1 MRKIFIVLVIY
12 SIFTFLNSTNL
23 SAQYYG
29 LPKVGPDGQYS
40 GCKQAYSYMTEAENY
55 LRNALQTDDI
65 DDLETY
71 LTYAKRSLSNA
82 DFHMMN
88 CNMFMTKSNMQSALR
103 NVRNALNEK
112 DIENKYYYA
121 KRARND
127 LNSAFFFMRS
137 GN

>member
-1 MRKIFIVLVIY
+1 MKNLLIVLAIRT
-12 SIFTFLNSTNL
+12 IFTLFISTNL

-29 LPKVGPDGQYS
+29 LPKIGPDGQYS
-40 GCKQAYSYMTEAENY
+40 GCKQAYSDMTEAENY
-55 LRNALQTDDI
+55 LRNALKTDDI

-88 CNMFMTKSNMQSALR
+88 CNMFMTKSNMQNALR
-103 NVRNALNEK
+103 NVKNALNEK

-127 LNSAFFFMRS
+127 LNSAFFFMRN